1 MTSITQEYSL
11 NTFQSSNFHKVIIT
25 VFYNNDDYKAR
36 LDKLLQ
42 QIPLDVEKYALSYCN
57 DEQIARSHNIHQ
69 LPSVLISS
77 YPQLINSQILSL
89 EPAQIVVQLESIF
102 EQFEVEFRN
111 QQKHYFQKIEQMIKE
126 NPIML
131 FIVGTPEKPMC
142 RFTSKLIQKLQPFGI
157 QFGFY
162 DIEIDKL
169 MVGYLKLYSK
179 WQTFPQVFVSGK
191 LIGGADATVEL
202 IEQKRFAELIPKE
215 AYMTKNS
222 KLEQIQLI
230 SKYIILIDGQPDLNC
245 EIARILSE
253 KKIPFQFYNI
263 GMDQE
268 VRSEVLNFMSS
279 YIETSHDLEPL
290 LLYKNTIYN
299 EITLKKELSILQ

>member
-1 MTSITQEYSL
+1 MTTITQEYSL
-11 NTFQSSNFHKVIIT
+11 NAFQQSNFHKIIIT
-25 VFYNNDDYKAR
+25 VFYHDDDYKTR

-42 QIPLDVEKYALSYCN
+42 ITPLDVDKYALSYCN
-57 DEQIARSHNIHQ
+57 DEQIARTHNIEQ

-77 YPQLINSQILSL
+77 YPYLISNQILNL
-89 EPAQIVVQLESIF
+89 EPAQIVVQLDSIF
-102 EQFEVEFRN
+102 EQFEAEFKN
-111 QQKHYFQKIEQMIKE
+111 QQQHYFQKIEQMIKE

-169 MVGYLKLYSK
+169 IVGYLKLYSK
-179 WQTFPQVFVSGK
+179 WQTFPQVFVNGK

-202 IEQKRFAELIPKE
+202 IEQKKFQELIPKE
-215 AYMTKNS
+215 AYMTKTS

-230 SKYIILIDGQPDLNC
+230 SKYIILIDGQPDQNC
-245 EIARILSE
+245 EIARIMTQ

>member
-1 MTSITQEYSL
+1 MTTITQEYSL
-11 NTFQSSNFHKVIIT
+11 DVFQSSNFHKVIIT
-25 VFYNNDDYKAR
+25 VFYHNEDYKTR

-42 QIPLDVEKYALSYCN
+42 IMPLEVEKYALSYCN
-57 DEQIARSHNIHQ
+57 DEQIARSHNIQQ

-77 YPQLINSQILSL
+77 YPKLINNQILCL
-89 EPAQIVVQLESIF
+89 EPAQVLVQLQSIY
-102 EQFEVEFRN
+102 EQFEAEFQK
-111 QQKHYFQKIEQMIKE
+111 QQQQYFQKIESMIKE

-142 RFTSKLIQKLQPFGI
+142 RFTSKLIQKLQPFGV
-157 QFGFY
+157 QFGFF

-179 WQTFPQVFVSGK
+179 WQTFPQVFVNGK

-202 IEQKRFAELIPKE
+202 IDQKKFSELIPKE
-215 AYMTKNS
+215 AFMNKTS

-245 EIARILSE
+245 EIAKILTE

-268 VRSEVLNFMSS
+268 LRSEVLNFLSS

-290 LLYKNTIYN
+290 LLFKNTIYN

>member
-11 NTFQSSNFHKVIIT
+11 NEFQSSNFHKLIIT
-25 VFYNNDDYKAR
+25 VFYDNDDYKKR
-36 LDKLLQ
+36 LEDLLK
-42 QIPLDVEKYALSYCN
+42 ILPLDVEKYALSYCN
-57 DEQIARSHNIHQ
+57 DEQIARNHNIQQ

-77 YPQLINSQILSL
+77 YPQLINDQIFSL
-89 EPAQIVVQLESIF
+89 EPAQIILKLEDIF
-102 EQFEVEFRN
+102 EQFETQFRN
-111 QQKHYFQKIEQMIKE
+111 QQQNYFQKIESMIQE

-169 MVGYLKLYSK
+169 MVNYLKLYSK
-179 WQTFPQVFVSGK
+179 WQTFPQVFVNGK

-202 IEQKRFAELIPKE
+202 IEQKKFAELIPKD
-215 AYMTKNS
+215 AFMTKTS

-230 SKYIILIDGQPDLNC
+230 SKYIILIDGQPDQNC
-245 EIARILSE
+245 EIARILTE
-253 KKIPFQFYNI
+253 KKIPYQFYNI

-268 VRSEVLNFMSS
+268 VRSEVLNFLSS
-279 YIETSHDLEPL
+279 YIETSHNLEPL